1 MGARTLAGEHDF
13 CLRFPLQD
21 KLEVCPFGLPLD
33 AETVRLGIRI
43 FGFSEAPCDKER
55 ISEGFDVLDPRFFI
69 VVEPIFLT
77 EPDTPEV
84 VNIVAGLHVGVV
96 DLDAGFELTDKDGMP
111 TGVEERVALTGVED
125 LELADV
131 GLAESIVGLKVGVET
146 REDFDFAGRAD
157 FSVVGV
163 AALVVFLRSP
173 DDKGFLF
180 AESTRSAL
188 LGVDHSDS
196 SAMPPSFVISVKLDS
211 ESFTSSSTGGKVE
224 SGCA

>member
-1 MGARTLAGEHDF
+1 MLTIGDRTLEGEHDF

-21 KLEVCPFGLPLD
+21 KLGLCPFGLPLD

-43 FGFSEAPCDKER
+43 FGFSEASCDKER
-55 ISEGFDVLDPRFFI
+55 ISEGFDVLNPRFCI

-96 DLDAGFELTDKDGMP
+96 DLNAGFELTGIDGLP
-111 TGVEERVALTGVED
+111 TGVEERGVTFTGVED

-131 GLAESIVGLKVGVET
+131 GLAECFVGLEVAVEA
-146 REDFDFAGRAD
+146 REDLDFAGRAD
-157 FSVVGV
+157 FPLVGV
-163 AALVVFLRSP
+163 AVLGVFLRSP

-180 AESTRSAL
+180 AEATQSEL
-188 LGVDHSDS
+188 LGVVHC
-196 SAMPPSFVISVKLDS
+196 
-211 ESFTSSSTGGKVE
+211 KV
-224 SGCA
+224 